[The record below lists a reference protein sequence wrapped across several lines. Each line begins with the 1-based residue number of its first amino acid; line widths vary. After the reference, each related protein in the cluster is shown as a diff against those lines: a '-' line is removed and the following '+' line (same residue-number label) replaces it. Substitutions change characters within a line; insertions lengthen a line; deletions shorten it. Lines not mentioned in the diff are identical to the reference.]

1 MPPFDHSCPALLGPG
16 DRYFTM
22 DHHRLGRTLLDEE
35 VDSVFVRME
44 RSVALTGV
52 VFRRAADH
60 AAAVGR
66 DTSRCPNRCNSRWIL
81 QHRLSKL
88 FVPGRRRF
96 GSCSLC

>member
-52 VFRRAADH
+52 VFRRATTRPRSAEIPRGARTD
-60 AAAVGR
+60 AIR
-66 DTSRCPNRCNSRWIL
+66 DGFSNIA
-81 QHRLSKL
+81 
-88 FVPGRRRF
+88 
-96 GSCSLC
+96 